1 MEGVVDCEVV
11 RGRVCGRV
19 CEMQG
24 RDAGQSGQTD
34 TGVDRRVS
42 LPMNLWRWDG
52 NPATLEGVDMPST
65 GGLGTSAAAL
75 GTGCCLPPIR
85 CRLVSTSCSGRW
97 QWRSWPDRGRRG
109 SGECVWRV
117 EVISFSSLFA
127 RSLLSRIPS
136 LAATTTRP
144 PYCSVNPQT

>member
-1 MEGVVDCEVV
+1 MDWEVV

-52 NPATLEGVDMPST
+52 NPATLEGVDMPLT
-65 GGLGTSAAAL
+65 GGLGTSAAAGVRAVAFPPSGVAL
-75 GTGCCLPPIR
+75 CLLR
-85 CRLVSTSCSGRW
+85 AVGSG
-97 QWRSWPDRGRRG
+97 SGDRGRIVDEEVQG
-109 SGECVWRV
+109 SVCGGWK
-117 EVISFSSLFA
+117 
-127 RSLLSRIPS
+127 
-136 LAATTTRP
+136 
-144 PYCSVNPQT
+144 